1 MIDYYMCSSQA
12 VGKDLPSHI
21 GSSYI
26 LPSMMTSS
34 EGQAIVP
41 ITGSRHRPIGQL
53 QC

>member
-1 MIDYYMCSSQA
+1 MYSSQA
-12 VGKDLPSHI
+12 IGNDPPSHI

-26 LPSMMTSS
+26 LPSMMTFS

-41 ITGSRHRPIGQL
+41 ITSSKRHPIGQL